1 MPRPFTRRT
10 RTLPLK
16 VASRQREARSFRREA
31 PLEYCRA
38 FMSTWLPPIRRWLRP
53 LLLVLF
59 VGGIFWLHHHFGLRA
74 SIRLDALRTRVAEHG
89 PRGVLVFL
97 ATCVLCML
105 LHLPETLVIAAGG
118 VLFGPLRGF
127 LYGWTATLV
136 GASLTFCL
144 ARYFLRDALASSF
157 LLRYRRLRALDE
169 HAARNA
175 FRTVF
180 VARVFLP
187 LLPTLN
193 WVFGPTR
200 MRFRDYVAGTALGTI
215 PGLAVITYF
224 AHSISGIESIW
235 DLVSVHNLVPAL
247 LIVSGPVCA
256 AIAGRRFVRAA
267 GDGRALGNRDLR
279 CEAAGGSASPTG
291 LAPHA
296 PRAHGG
302 EPGPPGEA

>member
-1 MPRPFTRRT
+1 
-10 RTLPLK
+10 
-16 VASRQREARSFRREA
+16 
-31 PLEYCRA
+31 
-38 FMSTWLPPIRRWLRP
+38 MSTWAPSIRRWLRP

-59 VGGIFWLHHHFGLRA
+59 VAGLFWLHHHFGLRA
-74 SIRLDALRTRVAEHG
+74 SISLDALRTRVAAHG
-89 PRGVLVFL
+89 PRGVLVFV

-105 LHLPETLVIAAGG
+105 LHLPEILVIAAGG

-144 ARYFLRDALASSF
+144 ARYFLRDALQSSF
-157 LLRYRRLRALDE
+157 LLRYERLRALDE
-169 HAARNA
+169 HAARNG

-200 MRFRDYVAGTALGTI
+200 MRFLDYVGGTALGTI
-215 PGLAVITYF
+215 PGVAVITYF
-224 AHSISGIESIW
+224 AHSISGIESMW
-235 DLVSVHNLVPAL
+235 DLVSFHNLVPAL
-247 LIVSGPVCA
+247 LIVSGPICA

-267 GDGRALGNRDLR
+267 GDGRALEDPNPR

-291 LAPHA
+291 LAPRA
-296 PRAHGG
+296 PQAHGG
-302 EPGPPGEA
+302 EHGPPGVA